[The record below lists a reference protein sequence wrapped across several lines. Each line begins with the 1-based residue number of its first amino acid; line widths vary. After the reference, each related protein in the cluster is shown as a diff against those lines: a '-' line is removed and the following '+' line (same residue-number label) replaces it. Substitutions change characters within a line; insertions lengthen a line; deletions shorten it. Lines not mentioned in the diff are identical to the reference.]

1 MYQRATP
8 VVYERVMSTFPARC
22 GFSTGRTP
30 RIPEENFSGRA
41 EDSSHAPASSDTR
54 ILLVGMLERLGVRDV
69 VGYCRRLWRR
79 AGRQVQALED
89 LDRQIG

>member
-1 MYQRATP
+1 MNVLCQLFPPAVGSTPGARRGFQR
-8 VVYERVMSTFPARC
+8 
-22 GFSTGRTP
+22 
-30 RIPEENFSGRA
+30 RISGRA
-41 EDSSHAPASSDTR
+41 KDSSPAPASSDTR